1 MFKPALLAE
10 TDVKLQGV
18 ALNLLPKV
26 SVMTTELLIT
36 STSVSVLSGQAGY
49 LDDRDGRVFPFQSAD
64 VGCKLQGLFIIAVPN
79 TGVHEL
85 RNLQDFQDFCMP
97 V

>member
-1 MFKPALLAE
+1 M
-10 TDVKLQGV
+10 
-18 ALNLLPKV
+18 PKG

-36 STSVSVLSGQAGY
+36 SVCVLSGQVGY
-49 LDDRDGRVFPFQSAD
+49 LDDRDGGVFPFQSAY
-64 VGCKLQGLFIIAVPN
+64 VGCKLQGLFIIAVPD

-85 RNLQDFQDFCMP
+85 RDLQDFQDFRVP